1 MKFQII
7 YLFTFCYMCLISCD
21 NTEKKYEI
29 VWSDEFDQDQLLIDK
44 KKWFLETK
52 APNNGRWYNN
62 ELQHYTDR
70 PDNAYISDGT
80 LKIIAKKEKFMNSGT
95 ELEFTS
101 ARLNSKKSFTNN
113 SCTSINIHYHLK

>member
-7 YLFTFCYMCLISCD
+7 YLFTHCHMCLISCD

-62 ELQHYTDR
+62 E
-70 PDNAYISDGT
+70 
-80 LKIIAKKEKFMNSGT
+80 
-95 ELEFTS
+95 
-101 ARLNSKKSFTNN
+101 
-113 SCTSINIHYHLK
+113 